1 VGYVGFWIF
10 MSEREKG
17 VTGEAGN
24 NLLLPLPVVRL
35 REIKDIWC
43 RSKRHRFPFF
53 YMNIE

>member
-1 VGYVGFWIF
+1 MGYVGFWIF

-53 YMNIE
+53 FI